1 MLPKIVCLGVLFSM
15 LSTFTASTT
24 VAQSL
29 SDTPREEKLL
39 NGLKVLLFDDQ
50 SGEKVSMRLRV
61 HAGSAFD
68 PQGKEGLM
76 KLLAANIFPN
86 PEIKEYYT
94 DELGGSLAVESN
106 YDFIQI
112 NASVRSDQLLTM
124 LESISNALTN
134 ITIDKDTTAKLKTAQ
149 LKKIDE
155 LSKNASYVADQ
166 AAAARLFGSFPY
178 GRPEDGTAASVQK
191 IDFADLLQAKQ
202 RFLTADNATVVLS
215 GKYDESLALR
225 AIKRY
230 LGAWLKADKP
240 TPSTF
245 RQPDDPDTAVQTL
258 SSSAA
263 DREER
268 RFAAR
273 GITRGF
279 PDSAAYAMVANVLE
293 TRLKKSADSD
303 VRNEEHVL
311 PGMFIISV
319 NGTNGQNDTLKQL
332 FTSSIT
338 DQEFQSAK
346 AAVTAE
352 REKRNIGDRWLDVD
366 TFKADPPAKDEARAT
381 ATSLADVQR
390 IFAKLQKQP
399 FASVVVSPSKA
410 SN

>member
-1 MLPKIVCLGVLFSM
+1 MLPKIVCLGILLSM
-15 LSTFTASTT
+15 LSAFTASAT

-39 NGLKVLLFDDQ
+39 NGLKVLLFSDT
-50 SGEKVSMRLRV
+50 SSEKVALRLRI

-86 PEIKEYYT
+86 PEIKEYYA
-94 DELGGSLAVESN
+94 DELGGSLAVDSN

-112 NASVRSDQLLTM
+112 NASARSDQLLTM

-134 ITIDKDTTAKLKTAQ
+134 VTIDKETTEKLKAAQ
-149 LKKIDE
+149 LKKVDE
-155 LSKNASYVADQ
+155 LSKNGSYVADQ

-178 GRPEDGTAASVQK
+178 GRPEDGTAPSIQK
-191 IDFADLLQAKQ
+191 IDFADLLLAKQ

-215 GKYDESLALR
+215 GKYDQSLALR
-225 AIKRY
+225 AVRRY
-230 LGAWLKADKP
+230 LGAWLKSDKP

-245 RQPDDPDTAVQTL
+245 RQPDDPNAATQML

-263 DREER
+263 DHEEK
-268 RFAAR
+268 RFATR

-279 PDSAAYAMVANVLE
+279 PDSAAYAIVANVLE
-293 TRLKKSADSD
+293 NRLKKSADAD

-311 PGMFIISV
+311 PGMFIIATS
-319 NGTNGQNDTLKQL
+319 NGQTDVLKQM
-332 FTSSIT
+332 FAAPIT

-346 AAVTAE
+346 TAAAAE
-352 REKRNIGDRWLDVD
+352 REKINVGDRWLDVD
-366 TFKADPPAKDEARAT
+366 TFKADPPAKDEARAA

-390 IFAKLQKQP
+390 VFAKLQKQP
-399 FASVVVSPSKA
+399 FATVVVSPTKA